1 MRVSVLTLLAGIAAV
16 VVGSSGALLVVLTVL
31 LKGRWELLD
40 LLALAVSLAL
50 LMSGLQLLSYHMTRP
65 EDRH

>member
-40 LLALAVSLAL
+40 LLALAIGLAL
-50 LMSGLQLLSYHMTRP
+50 LMSGLQLLSWSLTLP
-65 EDRH
+65 EDRY

>member
-16 VVGSSGALLVVLTVL
+16 VVGSSGVLLVVLTVI

-50 LMSGLQLLSYHMTRP
+50 LMSGLQLLSWFLCGS

>member
-1 MRVSVLTLLAGIAAV
+1 MKVSVLTLLAGIAAV

-50 LMSGLQLLSYHMTRP
+50 LMSGLQLLSWSLTLS
-65 EDRH
+65 EDSR